1 MPQLASQPFCRK
13 DRMTSSKRVN
23 EMVSVRRL
31 KARSML
37 SSVFFG
43 AQCNRDDR
51 SLGRMRVRD
60 GTEKKGSCEPWC
72 QLKNWQEIDVTRE
85 PYLHC
90 LWKAERSKLLSIFG
104 MYTSDRRLQVLR
116 TSTRSLASK
125 LKNVCNTCSCQSCI
139 YSNTLLQVNDFLL
152 KPQEPSL
159 EKATI
164 FLPLDI

>member
-37 SSVFFG
+37 SSVFFR

-139 YSNTLLQVNDFLL
+139 YSNTLLQANDFLL

>member
-37 SSVFFG
+37 SSVFFR

-60 GTEKKGSCEPWC
+60 GTEKKGSCEP
-72 QLKNWQEIDVTRE
+72 
-85 PYLHC
+85 
-90 LWKAERSKLLSIFG
+90 
-104 MYTSDRRLQVLR
+104 
-116 TSTRSLASK
+116 
-125 LKNVCNTCSCQSCI
+125 
-139 YSNTLLQVNDFLL
+139 
-152 KPQEPSL
+152 
-159 EKATI
+159 
-164 FLPLDI
+164 